1 MAHSIIKTLTVLLFI
16 IYAVFIGTTIPKISE
31 EKEIIEPLTVLVSSI
46 TKEEKEEPIGKLIIP
61 KIHLEEEFYPLGSS
75 ENTIEKHVTI
85 LKDSTSPEEENS
97 ILILAAHSGTAGVAY
112 FEHLDELSIQ
122 DSIYLNYNQ
131 KEYIYEVIDIWEEK
145 KNGYIHINKEETNQL
160 ILTTCSPKKEGYQL
174 VINCI
179 KKES

>member
-1 MAHSIIKTLTVLLFI
+1 MANPIIKRITILLFF
-16 IYAVFIGTTIPKISE
+16 IYFIFIGTTIPKISE
-31 EKEIIEPLTVLVSSI
+31 EKEKIDPVAILVQSV
-46 TKEEKEEPIGKLIIP
+46 TKEEKEKPIGKLIIP
-61 KIHLEEEFYPLGSS
+61 KIQLEEEFYPLGST

-97 ILILAAHSGTAGVAY
+97 LLILAAHSGTAGVAY

-122 DSIYLNYNQ
+122 DPIYLNYNQ
-131 KEYIYEVIDIWEEK
+131 KDYVYEVIDIWEEK
-145 KNGYIHINKEETNQL
+145 KNGYIHINKEEKDQL